1 MLVHKTFHKKL
12 NSSFFESF
20 YDFIFRV
27 LSYSQLI
34 ILSIHSIIRSQ
45 WGLSIIIIVIPIT
58 QRAEDYYNLLDENV
72 FSKHPNEWQILQ
84 SNEYIFLF
92 SMYIALFCHMSVCLS
107 AFLSVCL
114 LVRLSFS
121 VTVRLPVCLS
131 VCLLF
136 VCLSVCCLPLCL
148 TVRRCFCLSLC
159 LSVFLSFFYCTNVYI
174 PYISYTCVLH
184 SEQLTV
190 ADSQVIIASI

>member
-131 VCLLF
+131 VCLLSAS
-136 VCLSVCCLPLCL
+136 LSNC
-148 TVRRCFCLSLC
+148 RCFCLSLC

-174 PYISYTCVLH
+174 PYISYTCVLY